1 METYNDSDQ
10 FAAVAGMLGTIFLI
24 FGVLALILIVSQWKI
39 YTKAGRPGW
48 ASLVP
53 IYNIVVML
61 DIVKKPT
68 WWIILLFIPLVN
80 LVVAIMLIHNLSKAF
95 GQGGG
100 FTLGLLF
107 LSPIFYPL
115 LAFGNYSYIYND
127 VEPIPAFA

>member
-1 METYNDSDQ
+1 METYDD
-10 FAAVAGMLGTIFLI
+10 AASGAAIAGMLGTIFLV

-39 YTKAGRPGW
+39 YTKAGKPGW

-115 LAFGNYSYIYND
+115 LAFGNYTYVYNTE
-127 VEPIPAFA
+127 EPVPSFA